1 MTVGTKLKAWRESKN
16 KTQQE
21 TAEFLGIDRATL
33 SLIETNKR
41 PIKSKE
47 LTKVAQMMGITVDAL
62 LHAPDPVS
70 KKIEHS
76 GNFIKDNNGNWWNL
90 LRVES
95 FIVMGRSIKG
105 YAQNEEYFYIG
116 EFEDKDQCQ
125 QALDALIISIGYS
138 R

>member
-1 MTVGTKLKAWRESKN
+1 MTIGTKLKAWRDSKN

-47 LTKVAQMMGITVDAL
+47 LTKVAQMMGMTVDAL
-62 LHAPDPVS
+62 LHSPDPVS

-90 LRVES
+90 LRVEC
-95 FIVMGRSIKG
+95 FIVRDTILRG
-105 YAQNEEYFYIG
+105 YTKEDNFDLA
-116 EFEDKDQCQ
+116 EFANAEICR
-125 QALDALIISIGYS
+125 QALDALMISIGYS